1 MEVDTGTAVS
11 LAPELA
17 VTSLLSSDVVLQT
30 YTGESILVLG
40 LLPVTVSYG
49 RQTCTNLKLLVVQG
63 YGTLT
68 DGPGLAERRFDC
80 IGGLLPR

>member
-11 LAPELA
+11 LATELA

-40 LLPVTVSYG
+40 LLPVTVLYA
-49 RQTCTNLKLLVVQG
+49 L
-63 YGTLT
+63 
-68 DGPGLAERRFDC
+68 
-80 IGGLLPR
+80 I